1 MSQALPYRPDIDT
14 LRAAAVLSVIVFHIE
29 KDWLPGGFLGVDIF
43 FVISGFLMTAIL
55 LREMS
60 GGRFFLKTFYI
71 RRIKR
76 ILPAFFAV
84 LAATLA
90 GGFFLFTK
98 DDFFLLW
105 KSALTALGFASNLYF
120 ARGKDYFDPAQEE
133 KPLLHIW
140 SLSVE
145 EQFYFV
151 FPILLLLVARK
162 SLRVQFGFLAA
173 LCALS
178 LAASFMPSALDKYYL
193 PHLRACEMLVGSLTA
208 VRMRYRQQRNPA
220 VGKRYAAVGAL
231 FSACILSA
239 CLFAYSEQTAYFP
252 GPAALIPCLAVAA
265 LIYFNHYE
273 HPLKKFF
280 QWKITVAAG
289 LISYSLYLW
298 HWPILADIGL
308 YALYRPGQPA
318 ALFAGGSDRPDPGVF
333 PDFLSLH
340 RKAV

>member
-1 MSQALPYRPDIDT
+1 M
-14 LRAAAVLSVIVFHIE
+14 
-29 KDWLPGGFLGVDIF
+29 
-43 FVISGFLMTAIL
+43 
-55 LREMS
+55 
-60 GGRFFLKTFYI
+60 
-71 RRIKR
+71 
-76 ILPAFFAV
+76 
-84 LAATLA
+84 AATLA

-162 SLRVQFGFLAA
+162 SPRVQFGFLAA

-178 LAASFMPSALDKYYL
+178 LAASFMPSAFDKYYL

-208 VRMRYRQQRNPA
+208 VWMRCRQQRQPA
-220 VGKRYAAVGAL
+220 IGRRCAAAGVL
-231 FSACILSA
+231 FAVCILSA

-298 HWPILADIGL
+298 HWPVCLFGTTRLFPGARRFDSLSGCCRADL
-308 YALYRPGQPA
+308 FQSLRTPA
-318 ALFAGGSDRPDPGVF
+318 
-333 PDFLSLH
+333 
-340 RKAV
+340 